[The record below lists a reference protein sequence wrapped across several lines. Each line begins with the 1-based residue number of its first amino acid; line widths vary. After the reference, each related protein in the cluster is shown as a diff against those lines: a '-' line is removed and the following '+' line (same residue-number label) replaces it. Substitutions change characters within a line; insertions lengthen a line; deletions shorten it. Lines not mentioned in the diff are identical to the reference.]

1 MTLFEKHGTT
11 SENWAREAGVDRQA
25 AWQIDA
31 GTRSIVE
38 RIVNHRKP
46 KRVILF
52 GSRGRGN
59 AREDSDVDL
68 CVLYERLGK
77 PNVDVM
83 EELYLDLFE
92 HMPHPVDLVVY
103 EESSFIDRSKR
114 PNSFESIID
123 AEGVTVHRRDDQHE
137 GEVSECLISFH

>member
-1 MTLFEKHGTT
+1 
-11 SENWAREAGVDRQA
+11 VDRQA

-38 RIVNHRKP
+38 RIVNFRKP

-52 GSRGRGN
+52 GSRSRGN

-68 CVLYERLGK
+68 CVLYEQLGK
-77 PNVDVM
+77 PNVDIM

-92 HMPHPVDLVVY
+92 HMAHPVDLVVY
-103 EESSFIDRSKR
+103 EESSFMDRSKR

-123 AEGVTVHRRDDQHE
+123 AEGITVY
-137 GEVSECLISFH
+137 G